1 MRKRPLRPQRRLSLA
16 AKPALQPRAAL
27 YKAEAGQTC
36 ACAQARPASLN
47 NQVTAM
53 RGRQSSLAPRM
64 RRQHWRPFAPPPR
77 PAVAAPGRCCG
88 PVRGAAWPRLITT
101 LAAGRSL
108 DSPGVTAQLPRLLD
122 KVDRSLPR
130 VSANLPL
137 PASGN
142 TPGNPPAGGPG
153 NTGGSPAASAP
164 RAALPGRRGPARRR
178 SLAGRIAAA
187 RPAIGGAVRSAQ
199 GAGRREHA
207 LYDNACIIVSCP
219 FPGVLLA
226 LRPLRS

>member
-1 MRKRPLRPQRRLSLA
+1 
-16 AKPALQPRAAL
+16 
-27 YKAEAGQTC
+27 
-36 ACAQARPASLN
+36 
-47 NQVTAM
+47 
-53 RGRQSSLAPRM
+53 M
-64 RRQHWRPFAPPPR
+64 RRQRWRPFAPPPR
-77 PAVAAPGRCCG
+77 PSAASPGRYCG
-88 PVRGAAWPRLITT
+88 PVRGAAVPHLITT
-101 LAAGRSL
+101 PASRRSL
-108 DSPGVTAQLPRLLD
+108 DKLSVTLTIQALLD
-122 KVDRSLPR
+122 KVDRSLTQ
-130 VSANLPL
+130 VSVSLPL

-142 TPGNPPAGGPG
+142 TAGNPPSADRATRAVPLR
-153 NTGGSPAASAP
+153 PAHRAPPCLAAAS
-164 RAALPGRRGPARRR
+164 PGHGVPAQGGRGPAGRR